1 LQLFYYHLFPSK
13 SGYMALISTVIP
25 NLNII
30 RPKKIVIL
38 SYEGVKFNFEGCELQ
53 SRDSY

>member
-1 LQLFYYHLFPSK
+1 MQLFYYHLFPSK